1 MRAAALALAAI
12 TALTFPAS
20 AAAHVLLSPNTAAP
34 HSFMLYTV
42 LSPNERESPLTGLA
56 LTIPESL
63 EVDAV
68 ADTPGF
74 TESEITDPSHR
85 IVGLR
90 WSGGRIA
97 PGKLALFHFTGSV
110 GDAGTIHLTGVQTFA
125 NGTTEVWH
133 TPQIVVGAAAGSS
146 GDSSSSDTLARA
158 LSGVAVVLAAIAVVI
173 AWRRR

>member
-12 TALTFPAS
+12 AALAFPAS

-42 LSPNERESPLTGLA
+42 LSPNERDSPLTGLS

-74 TESEITDPSHR
+74 TESELTDQSHR

-90 WSGGRIA
+90 WSGGRVA

-110 GDAGTIHLTGVQTFA
+110 GDAGTIHLTGLQTFA
-125 NGTTEVWH
+125 NGTTEVWR
-133 TPQIVVGAAAGSS
+133 TPQIVVAAAAGS
-146 GDSSSSDTLARA
+146 GSSSDTLARA
-158 LSGVAVVLAAIAVVI
+158 LSAIAVVLAAIAVVI

>member
-12 TALTFPAS
+12 AALAFPAS
-20 AAAHVLLSPNTAAP
+20 AAAHVLLSPNTVAP

-42 LSPNERESPLTGLA
+42 LSPNERDSPLTGLS

-74 TESEITDPSHR
+74 TESELTDQSHR

-90 WSGGRIA
+90 WSGGRVA
-97 PGKLALFHFTGSV
+97 P
-110 GDAGTIHLTGVQTFA
+110 
-125 NGTTEVWH
+125 E
-133 TPQIVVGAAAGSS
+133 
-146 GDSSSSDTLARA
+146 ARA
-158 LSGVAVVLAAIAVVI
+158 LPFHGIGRGRRDDPPDRGADLRQRHHRGLAHPADRC
-173 AWRRR
+173 RRRRRQQRQQF

>member
-12 TALTFPAS
+12 AALAFPAS

-42 LSPNERESPLTGLA
+42 LSPNERDSPLTGLS

-74 TESEITDPSHR
+74 TESELTDQSHR

-90 WSGGRIA
+90 WSGGRVA
-97 PGKLALFHFTGSV
+97 PGKLALFHFTGTV
-110 GDAGTIHLTGVQTFA
+110 GDAGTIHLTGLQTFA
-125 NGTTEVWH
+125 NGTTEVWR
-133 TPQIVVGAAAGSS
+133 TPQIVVAAAADS
-146 GDSSSSDTLARA
+146 DSSSDILARA
-158 LSGVAVVLAAIAVVI
+158 LSAIAVVLAAIAVVI

>member
-12 TALTFPAS
+12 AALAFPAS
-20 AAAHVLLSPNTAAP
+20 AAAHVLLSPNTVAP

-42 LSPNERESPLTGLA
+42 LSPNERTSPLTGLS

-63 EVDAV
+63 AVDAV

-74 TESEITDPSHR
+74 TESEITDQSHR

-90 WSGGRIA
+90 WTGGHLA

-110 GDAGTIHLTGVQTFA
+110 GGTGTIHLTGLQTFA

-133 TPQIVVGAAAGSS
+133 TPQIVVTTAVAGGRSS
-146 GDSSSSDTLARA
+146 GSDTVARVLA
-158 LSGVAVVLAAIAVVI
+158 GIAVVLAATAVVI

>member
-12 TALTFPAS
+12 AALAFPAS
-20 AAAHVLLSPNTAAP
+20 AAAHVLLSPNTVAP

-42 LSPNERESPLTGLA
+42 LSPNERDSPLTGLS

-74 TESEITDPSHR
+74 TESELTDQSHR

-90 WSGGRIA
+90 WSGGRVA

-110 GDAGTIHLTGVQTFA
+110 GDAGTIHLTGLQTFA
-125 NGTTEVWH
+125 NGTTEVWR

-146 GDSSSSDTLARA
+146 GSDTLARA
-158 LSGVAVVLAAIAVVI
+158 LSAVAVVLAATAVVI

>member
-1 MRAAALALAAI
+1 MRAAPLALAAI
-12 TALTFPAS
+12 AALAFPAS
-20 AAAHVLLSPNTAAP
+20 AAAHVLLSPNTVAP
-34 HSFMLYTV
+34 HSFTLYTV
-42 LSPNERESPLTGLA
+42 LSPNERASPLTALS

-74 TESEITDPSHR
+74 TESEVTDQSHR

-90 WSGGRIA
+90 WSGGRVA

-110 GDAGTIHLTGVQTFA
+110 GDAGTVHLTGVQYFA
-125 NGTTEVWH
+125 NGTTEVWQ
-133 TPQIVVGAAAGSS
+133 TPQIMVTAATASS
-146 GDSSSSDTLARA
+146 GERGNSDTLARV
-158 LSGVAVVLAAIAVVI
+158 LSGIAVVLAAIAVVI

>member
-42 LSPNERESPLTGLA
+42 LSPNERESPLTGLS

-90 WSGGRIA
+90 WSGGRVA

-110 GDAGTIHLTGVQTFA
+110 GDAGTIHLTGLQTFA
-125 NGTTEVWH
+125 NGTTEVWR

-146 GDSSSSDTLARA
+146 SDTLARA
-158 LSGVAVVLAAIAVVI
+158 LSAVAVVLAAIAVVI

>member
-12 TALTFPAS
+12 AALAFPAS
-20 AAAHVLLSPNTAAP
+20 AAAHVLLTPNTVAP

-42 LSPNERESPLTGLA
+42 LSPNERDSPLTGLS

-74 TESEITDPSHR
+74 TESELTDQSHR

-90 WSGGRIA
+90 WSGGRVA

-110 GDAGTIHLTGVQTFA
+110 GDAGTIHLTGLQTFA
-125 NGTTEVWH
+125 NGTTEVWR

-146 GDSSSSDTLARA
+146 GSDTLARA
-158 LSGVAVVLAAIAVVI
+158 LSAVAVVLAATAVVI

>member
-12 TALTFPAS
+12 AALAFPAS
-20 AAAHVLLSPNTAAP
+20 AAAHVLLSPNTVAP

-42 LSPNERESPLTGLA
+42 LSPNERDSPLTGLS

-68 ADTPGF
+68 SDTPGF
-74 TESEITDPSHR
+74 TESELTDQSHR

-90 WSGGRIA
+90 WSGGRVA

-110 GDAGTIHLTGVQTFA
+110 GGAGTIHLTGVQTFA
-125 NGTTEVWH
+125 NGTTEVWR

-146 GDSSSSDTLARA
+146 GGSSDTLARA
-158 LSGVAVVLAAIAVVI
+158 LSAVALVLAAIAVVI

>member
-12 TALTFPAS
+12 AALAFPAS
-20 AAAHVLLSPNTAAP
+20 AAAHVLLSPNTVAP

-42 LSPNERESPLTGLA
+42 LSPNERDSPLTGLS

-74 TESEITDPSHR
+74 TESELTDQSHR

-90 WSGGRIA
+90 WSGGRVA

-110 GDAGTIHLTGVQTFA
+110 GDAGTIHLTGLQTFA
-125 NGTTEVWH
+125 NGTTEVWR
-133 TPQIVVGAAAGSS
+133 TPQIVVGAAAGS
-146 GDSSSSDTLARA
+146 GSSSDTLARA
-158 LSGVAVVLAAIAVVI
+158 LSAVAVVLAAIAVVI

>member
-12 TALTFPAS
+12 AALAFPAS
-20 AAAHVLLSPNTAAP
+20 AAAHVLLSPNTVAP

-42 LSPNERESPLTGLA
+42 LSPNERDSPLTGLS
-56 LTIPESL
+56 LTIPENL

-74 TESEITDPSHR
+74 TESELTDQSHR

-90 WSGGRIA
+90 WSGGRVA

-110 GDAGTIHLTGVQTFA
+110 GDAGTIHLTGLQTFA
-125 NGTTEVWH
+125 NGTTEVWR

-146 GDSSSSDTLARA
+146 SDTLARA
-158 LSGVAVVLAAIAVVI
+158 LSAVAVVLAAIAVVI

>member
-12 TALTFPAS
+12 AALALPAS
-20 AAAHVLLSPNTAAP
+20 AAAHVLLSPNTVAP
-34 HSFMLYTV
+34 HSFTLYTV
-42 LSPNERESPLTGLA
+42 LSPNERSSPLTALS

-74 TESEITDPSHR
+74 TESEITDQSHR

-110 GDAGTIHLTGVQTFA
+110 GAAGTVHLTGVQYFA
-125 NGTTEVWH
+125 NGTTEVWK
-133 TPQIVVGAAAGSS
+133 TPQIVVAAAVSGGS
-146 GDSSSSDTLARA
+146 GGSSSDTVARV
-158 LSGVAVVLAAIAVVI
+158 LSGIAVVLAAVAVVI

>member
-12 TALTFPAS
+12 AALAFPAS
-20 AAAHVLLSPNTAAP
+20 AAAHVLLSPNTVAP

-42 LSPNERESPLTGLA
+42 LSPNERTSPLTGLS

-63 EVDAV
+63 AVDAV

-74 TESEITDPSHR
+74 TESEITDQSHR

-90 WSGGRIA
+90 WTGGHLA

-110 GDAGTIHLTGVQTFA
+110 GGTGTIHLTGLQTFA

-133 TPQIVVGAAAGSS
+133 TPQILVATAG
-146 GDSSSSDTLARA
+146 GRGGGSDTVAR
-158 LSGVAVVLAAIAVVI
+158 VLAAIAVVLAAAAVVI
-173 AWRRR
+173 ARRRR

>member
-12 TALTFPAS
+12 AALAFPAS
-20 AAAHVLLSPNTAAP
+20 AAAHVLLSPNTVAP

-42 LSPNERESPLTGLA
+42 LSPNERDSPLTGLS

-74 TESEITDPSHR
+74 TESELTDQSHR

-90 WSGGRIA
+90 WSGGRVA

-110 GDAGTIHLTGVQTFA
+110 GDAGTIHLTGLQTFA
-125 NGTTEVWH
+125 NGTTEVWR
-133 TPQIVVGAAAGSS
+133 TPQIVVGAAAGSGS
-146 GDSSSSDTLARA
+146 GSDTLARA
-158 LSGVAVVLAAIAVVI
+158 LSAVAVVLAAIAVVI

>member
-12 TALTFPAS
+12 AALAFPAS

-42 LSPNERESPLTGLA
+42 LSPNERDSPLTGLS

-74 TESEITDPSHR
+74 TESELTDQSHR

-90 WSGGRIA
+90 WSGGRVA

-110 GDAGTIHLTGVQTFA
+110 GDAGTIHLTGLQTFA
-125 NGTTEVWH
+125 NGTTEVWR
-133 TPQIVVGAAAGSS
+133 TPQIVVAAAGS
-146 GDSSSSDTLARA
+146 GSSSDTLARA
-158 LSGVAVVLAAIAVVI
+158 LSAIAVVLAAVAVVI

>member
-12 TALTFPAS
+12 AALAFPAS
-20 AAAHVLLSPNTAAP
+20 AAAHVLLSPNTVAP

-42 LSPNERESPLTGLA
+42 LSPNERDSPLTGLS

-74 TESEITDPSHR
+74 TESELTDQSHR

-90 WSGGRIA
+90 WSGGRVA

-110 GDAGTIHLTGVQTFA
+110 GDAGTIHLTGLQTFA
-125 NGTTEVWH
+125 NGTTEVWR
-133 TPQIVVGAAAGSS
+133 TPQIVVGAAAG
-146 GDSSSSDTLARA
+146 GGSSSDTLARA
-158 LSGVAVVLAAIAVVI
+158 LSAVAVVLAAIAVVI

>member
-12 TALTFPAS
+12 AALALPAS
-20 AAAHVLLSPNTAAP
+20 AAAHVLVSPDTVAP
-34 HSFMLYTV
+34 HSFTLYTV
-42 LSPNERESPLTGLA
+42 LSPNERTSPLTGLS

-74 TESEITDPSHR
+74 TESEITDQSHR

-90 WSGGRIA
+90 WTGGHVA

-110 GDAGTIHLTGVQTFA
+110 GGAGTIHLTGLQTFA
-125 NGTTEVWH
+125 NGTTEFWR
-133 TPQIVVGAAAGSS
+133 TPRIEVASAAAGADS
-146 GDSSSSDTLARA
+146 GGSDTVAR
-158 LSGVAVVLAAIAVVI
+158 VLAAIAVGLAALAVLI

>member
-12 TALTFPAS
+12 AALAFPAS

-42 LSPNERESPLTGLA
+42 LSPNERDSPLTGLS

-74 TESEITDPSHR
+74 TESELTDQSHR

-90 WSGGRIA
+90 WSGGRVA
-97 PGKLALFHFTGSV
+97 PGKLALFHFTGTV
-110 GDAGTIHLTGVQTFA
+110 GDAGTIHLTGLQTFA
-125 NGTTEVWH
+125 NGTTGVWR
-133 TPQIVVGAAAGSS
+133 TPQIVVAAAAGS
-146 GDSSSSDTLARA
+146 GSSSDILARA
-158 LSGVAVVLAAIAVVI
+158 LSAIAVVLAAIAVVI